1 MVNLRR
7 GSVHRSEADPALR
20 SASSAKRARSA
31 ARAANLWVVIPAYNE
46 AAGINATLAALAAQ
60 QDPDFTVV
68 VVDNGS
74 TDATAQ
80 AVRAN
85 AAGLNLHLIDESRKG
100 TGAAADT
107 GMRFAIA
114 HGATHLARTDA
125 DCLPLPD
132 WTARVRAAFAD
143 GLELVAGS
151 LLARTDEGVSLG
163 RRTLLSVAVEV
174 AAAFGRFRPGNRGPQ
189 YLGPY
194 VMAPGCNMA
203 ITAALYEA
211 AGGFPRTA
219 IEELHED
226 RALVNAVRQLT
237 TRYGLR
243 RDVRV
248 RGSVRR
254 VRAWGLARTLAWY
267 ADHRYRPEIVDIR

>member
-1 MVNLRR
+1 V
-7 GSVHRSEADPALR
+7 
-20 SASSAKRARSA
+20 
-31 ARAANLWVVIPAYNE
+31 NLWVVVPAFNE
-46 AAGINATLAALAAQ
+46 ATGVGATMRALAGQ
-60 QDPDFTVV
+60 RDGDVSVV

-74 TDATAQ
+74 TDGTAT
-80 AVRAN
+80 AVRA
-85 AAGLNLHLIDESRKG
+85 ASEGLRLHLVEETQKG

-125 DCLPLPD
+125 DCLPLPN
-132 WTARVRAAFAD
+132 WTARIRAAFAD
-143 GLELVAGS
+143 GLDLVAG
-151 LLARTDEGVSLG
+151 LILARPDEGIPLAQRLV
-163 RRTLLSVAVEV
+163 LSAAVEV
-174 AAAFGRFRPGNRGPQ
+174 AAAFGKVRPGNRGPQ

-194 VMAPGCNMA
+194 VMAPGCNLA

-219 IEELHED
+219 IEDVHED

-237 TRYGLR
+237 THYGLR

-248 RGSVRR
+248 QGSARR

-267 ADHRYRPEIVDIR
+267 ADHRYRPAVVDIR